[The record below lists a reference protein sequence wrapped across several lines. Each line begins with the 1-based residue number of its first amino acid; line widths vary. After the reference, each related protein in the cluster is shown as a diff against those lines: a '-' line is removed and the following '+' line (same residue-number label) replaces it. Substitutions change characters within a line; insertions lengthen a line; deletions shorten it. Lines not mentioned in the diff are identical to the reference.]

1 MQFNFSGFVSVHN
14 TKLAMESKV
23 KYVAINI
30 TLSFY
35 DVNIFFFVNVVLLQE
50 HFFRNCTSSNTFLPK
65 LCVLITK

>member
-23 KYVAINI
+23 KYVAISI

-35 DVNIFFFVNVVLLQE
+35 DVNIFFVVNIVLLQE
-50 HFFRNCTSSNTFLPK
+50 HFFQNCTLSNIFLPN
-65 LCVLITK
+65 LCV